1 MTPHHA
7 LADREQEAEIDR
19 QERRATNETERHLES
34 ELQTTSPPLSIAI
47 IITSASALAH
57 CHHVN
62 TRYCTLITGPQTS
75 ATQANA
81 NADRHSQALIC
92 THARTRR
99 QKHIHT
105 HTHTDMCGASCT
117 ICLSHWSIM
126 AMSYN
131 GAGLMNSG
139 GVKFWGWS
147 RHGACVLIP
156 SHGSFT
162 SAVCVCVCK
171 TSVSHSC
178 HF

>member
-1 MTPHHA
+1 MQMQTDTARLSYARTHA
-7 LADREQEAEIDR
+7 LAGKS
-19 QERRATNETERHLES
+19 TYT
-34 ELQTTSPPLSIAI
+34 
-47 IITSASALAH
+47 
-57 CHHVN
+57 
-62 TRYCTLITGPQTS
+62 
-75 ATQANA
+75 
-81 NADRHSQALIC
+81 
-92 THARTRR
+92 
-99 QKHIHT
+99 HT

-162 SAVCVCVCK
+162 SAVCVCVCVCK

-178 HF
+178 HFWSTTIIAFGKRAHWRSGLVFAGGPEGKTNYKCADTLVVCCSLAWLKVRLTQKQY